1 MSEINRIAFQA
12 KWNDSNIH
20 LNPNVCE
27 IWKLSEKSFF
37 QKVYLC
43 FTKGMDNI
51 ANFFLSPAKKF
62 CGSKIVP
69 VSTWSAEE
77 RAFCDRRWAQV
88 WSGQGQSRLTA
99 AYQASELHV
108 TAPDGTLVKGAFYR
122 HERGVGQDV
131 PTIICFGP
139 NSQLAKSEC
148 WDWLLKKG
156 LGTPIPF
163 NVAVFDYRTD
173 LVESDQCVLDGDA
186 MIQALHEGMGIS
198 KSNLHMMGYSFGG
211 GIGAQVADLHS
222 DAGRYAD
229 LRSFGSIGKVL
240 RHGRII
246 DRIIDLFVSAQRH
259 PWMVRIAKWIVSRV
273 PSMLKWGI
281 DIEKPLRAMGDRAL
295 VVYHPQDP
303 VIPGAASPAEWAKTG
318 QAVEMRFKRT
328 VTTSWPENSY
338 DHHCNPLKYYEDE
351 NGLNISKR
359 ILNFVLG
366 TQAFQRRRPEALRT
380 LHHI

>member
-1 MSEINRIAFQA
+1 MSEINRVTFQA
-12 KWNDSNIH
+12 KWNDSNVH
-20 LNPNVCE
+20 LNSSVCE

-51 ANFFLSPAKKF
+51 ATFFLSPAKKL
-62 CGSKIVP
+62 CGSWIVP
-69 VSTWSAEE
+69 VSRASAGE
-77 RAFCDRRWAQV
+77 RAFWDQLWSEF
-88 WSGQGQSRLTA
+88 WSGQEQSPLTA

-122 HERGVGQDV
+122 HKRGVGQDV

-139 NSQLAKSEC
+139 NAQLAKSEC

-156 LGTPIPF
+156 AGTPIPF

-173 LVESDQCVLDGDA
+173 LVESGQCVLDGDA
-186 MIQALHEGMGIS
+186 VVQALHEGMGIS

-211 GIGAQVADLHS
+211 GIGAQVADLHP
-222 DAGRYAD
+222 DAGRYVD

-240 RHGRII
+240 RHGRILDGFI
-246 DRIIDLFVSAQRH
+246 CAARDSR
-259 PWMVRIAKWIVSRV
+259 MMRIAKWIISRV

-281 DIEKPLRAMGDRAL
+281 DIEKPLKAMGARAL
-295 VVYHPQDP
+295 VVYHPRDC
-303 VIPGAASPAEWAKTG
+303 VIPGAASPAEWVETG
-318 QAVEMRFKRT
+318 RAVEMRFKRT
-328 VTTSWPENSY
+328 VTISEPESLYN
-338 DHHCNPLKYYEDE
+338 HHCNPLKYYEDE

-380 LHHI
+380 PYHI